1 MSAIDPYSLNLRHLL
16 TLPVIGRA
24 GGVTAASAEVHLSQ
38 PALTQGVAKI
48 EAALGARLFEREPQ
62 GVSPTEAGA
71 LLLGRVTRAAAHLSE
86 GGRALESGQG
96 PGLELRLTMSQVRA
110 LISIAEHG
118 SFAVAARESGLAE
131 PSVHRSARELEETAG
146 RPLFLRMGRT
156 IQLTDAAS
164 RFARRARLA
173 MAELRAGLD
182 EVEGLGAGGAGR
194 VVIGALSLPRAALI
208 PRAIARFA
216 RMFPT
221 GQVRVIDGPY
231 AELLADLQAGDID
244 LIVGGERSPTPRD
257 TVQEHLFDE
266 RLIVV
271 GRREHP
277 LAARAAPTIADLAAF
292 PWVIARTNTPLRERW
307 EAMFTEAGLA
317 PPAARAECSS
327 TMAIRG
333 LLLEDDWL
341 SLLSPDQVEVE
352 RRAGLIVQIGPTAS
366 EPSRRIAMTMRR
378 DLRPTPAQAAMAA
391 LLRDL
396 SPQGNE

>member
-1 MSAIDPYSLNLRHLL
+1 
-16 TLPVIGRA
+16 
-24 GGVTAASAEVHLSQ
+24 
-38 PALTQGVAKI
+38 
-48 EAALGARLFEREPQ
+48 
-62 GVSPTEAGA
+62 
-71 LLLGRVTRAAAHLSE
+71 
-86 GGRALESGQG
+86 
-96 PGLELRLTMSQVRA
+96 
-110 LISIAEHG
+110 
-118 SFAVAARESGLAE
+118 
-131 PSVHRSARELEETAG
+131 
-146 RPLFLRMGRT
+146 MGRT

-182 EVEGLGAGGAGR
+182 EIEALGAGGAGR
-194 VVIGALSLPRAALI
+194 VVIGALPQAQTALI

-231 AELLADLQAGDID
+231 AEILAGLQAGDID
-244 LIVGGERSPTPRD
+244 LMVGAERSSTPRD
-257 TVQEHLFDE
+257 TVQEPLFDD

-271 GRREHP
+271 GRRDHP
-277 LAARAAPTIADLAAF
+277 LAARPASTLADLAGF
-292 PWVIARTNTPLRERW
+292 PWVIGRTNTPIRERW

-317 PPAARAECSS
+317 APAARAECSS

-352 RRAGLIVQIGPTAS
+352 RSAGLIVQIGPTAS
-366 EPSRRIAMTMRR
+366 GPSRRIAMTTRR
-378 DLRPTPAQAAMAA
+378 DLRPTEAQAAMAV

-396 SPQGNE
+396 SRQAYG